1 MADAR
6 SPEGLRYIN
15 RILIVRLGS
24 LGDIVHALPVAA
36 ALRRALPDARIDW
49 VVDERHRE
57 LLDLVPVVDRRLV
70 WRTHSAP
77 AWRSAPG
84 LIAELRRAR
93 YDAVLDLQGLIKSAV
108 LARAAGGRRTIGLPR
123 THLREGTASVFYSET
138 ARPPDAP
145 HVVHVVALNLSL
157 AAALG
162 VKPDIWEFPLQVE
175 PGAATAAD
183 DVRQRLGL
191 PDGGRYAVLNPG
203 AAWPNKRWPPERF
216 GAIAQRLRVRHDLPV
231 AVVWGPGEEALAKA
245 VTDVSDGTAT
255 VTGRTTLAGLVAVL
269 RDAALLV
276 SGDTGPLHLAAA
288 VSTPV
293 VGIYGPTNPE
303 RNGPWAADDLTV
315 SRFHECHCHHRRR
328 CHAARWCVGDISV
341 EEVTRAVDDRLAAG
355 AAHA

>member
-6 SPEGLRYIN
+6 SPEGPSYIN
-15 RILIVRLGS
+15 RLLIVRLGS

-36 ALRRALPDARIDW
+36 ALRRALPNARLDW

-108 LARAAGGRRTIGLPR
+108 LARAAGGRRTIGFPR
-123 THLREGTASVFYSET
+123 THLREGAASVFYSEM
-138 ARPPDAP
+138 ARPPD
-145 HVVHVVALNLSL
+145 VVHVVALNLSL
-157 AAALG
+157 ASALG
-162 VKPDIWEFPLQVE
+162 VKPDIWEFPLQVD

-183 DVRQRLGL
+183 EVCQRLGL
-191 PDGGRYAVLNPG
+191 PDGGRYAVVNPG

-231 AVVWGPGEEALAKA
+231 AVVWGPGEEALAAA
-245 VTDVSDGTAT
+245 VAGASAGAAAVA
-255 VTGRTTLAGLVAVL
+255 GRTTLAGLVAVL

-288 VSTPV
+288 VSTPI

-315 SRFHECHCHHRRR
+315 SRFHECTCHHRRR

-341 EEVTRAVDDRLAAG
+341 EEVARAVDDRLAAVG
-355 AAHA
+355 AAHV